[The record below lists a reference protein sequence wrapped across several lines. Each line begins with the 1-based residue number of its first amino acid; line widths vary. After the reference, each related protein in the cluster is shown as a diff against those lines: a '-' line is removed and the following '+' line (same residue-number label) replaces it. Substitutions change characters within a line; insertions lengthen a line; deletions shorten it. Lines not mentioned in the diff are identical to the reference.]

1 MHFPQFSVL
10 ALMAV
15 SLVAGKVPMEA
26 PSAPNSKIHTV
37 VVGSSNTSLLLFT
50 PQEITAQPGDKV
62 EFQFSQRNHT
72 VTQSTFESPCEPI
85 DNAINS
91 GFVPTA
97 ANQSMVTTFTMTVNS
112 TAPMFMYCAQGKHCQ
127 AGMVLTINASNG
139 TQNFGTYK
147 AAAARAAK
155 NVPAAKVSG
164 GVLGQTTAEKATTV
178 PLRRRFKQQGI

>member
-1 MHFPQFSVL
+1 MHSPQFYAL

-15 SLVAGKVPMEA
+15 SLVAGIPMEA
-26 PSAPNSKIHTV
+26 PSTPNSKIHTV

-72 VTQSTFESPCEPI
+72 VTQSVFESPCEPI
-85 DNAINS
+85 ANAINS

-112 TAPMFMYCAQGKHCQ
+112 TALMFMYCAQGKHCQ
-127 AGMVLTINASNG
+127 AEMVLTINASNG

-147 AAAARAAK
+147 AAAAKAAK

-164 GVLGQTTAEKATTV
+164 GVLSQITAEKATTV
-178 PLRRRFKQQGI
+178 PLRRRFREQRI